1 MFWTVFELL
10 ERFLNFWRVSYY
22 HSIFTGFLTFWPFF
36 ERFEPVLN
44 VLARFWTFAYG
55 EGLKL
60 MVSRDL
66 RPSPIHRT
74 KTSNMGNCTP
84 KSPCAK
90 PGLKN
95 DVWYL
100 EGYYTESGEPILPEP
115 LEPEYVPRKEA
126 RAIEWPAD
134 GDLEKPSLSPRS
146 PQRFTGKLAPL
157 KLF

>member
-1 MFWTVFELL
+1 
-10 ERFLNFWRVSYY
+10 
-22 HSIFTGFLTFWPFF
+22 
-36 ERFEPVLN
+36 
-44 VLARFWTFAYG
+44 
-55 EGLKL
+55 
-60 MVSRDL
+60 
-66 RPSPIHRT
+66 
-74 KTSNMGNCTP
+74 MGNCTP

-90 PGLKN
+90 AEGLKN

-134 GDLEKPSLSPRS
+134 GDLEKPSLSPRDTPSLS
-146 PQRFTGKLAPL
+146 PTRFTGKLAPL

>member
-1 MFWTVFELL
+1 
-10 ERFLNFWRVSYY
+10 
-22 HSIFTGFLTFWPFF
+22 
-36 ERFEPVLN
+36 
-44 VLARFWTFAYG
+44 
-55 EGLKL
+55 
-60 MVSRDL
+60 
-66 RPSPIHRT
+66 
-74 KTSNMGNCTP
+74 MGNCTP

-90 PGLKN
+90 AGLKN

-126 RAIEWPAD
+126 RAIEWPTD
-134 GDLEKPSLSPRS
+134 GDLEKPSLSPRETPSLS